1 MDEPLI
7 SVLLPV
13 YNTKEEYLRECIESI
28 LNQTFKNYELI
39 ILNDG
44 STNNVE
50 EVVKSYKDSRIKYF
64 TNKDTKGIT
73 EVRNKLINLAS
84 GKYIAVTDHDDISL
98 PERFEKEV
106 KFLENNPEYSIVS
119 SWLEI
124 FSEKT
129 PKTKIWKTAP
139 FPKYFSMLRRCEL
152 SHPACMYRKADFE
165 KYHLTYEADYFG
177 AQDYALFA
185 KAIRY
190 LKFANLQEPLLKY
203 RKHFTNAS
211 NNKEKMCMETRKV
224 QKEMLEFLT
233 NNEKEQKMF
242 YEMATKD
249 HVDFLRALFSIR
261 NKGEFKVIKI
271 LGLTFKVNR
280 FKY

>member
-1 MDEPLI
+1 MDKPLI

-28 LNQTFKNYELI
+28 LNQTLKDYELI

-50 EVVKSYKDSRIKYF
+50 EVIKSYNDSRIKYF
-64 TNKDTKGIT
+64 LNKETKGIT
-73 EVRNKLINLAS
+73 EVRNKLAALAN
-84 GKYIAVTDHDDISL
+84 GKYIAVTDHDDISV

-106 KFLENNPEYSIVS
+106 NFLENNPEYSIVS

-124 FSEKT
+124 FSEHT

-152 SHPACMYRKADFE
+152 FHPACMYRKADFE
-165 KYHLTYEADYFG
+165 KYNLIYEEDYFG

-190 LKFANLQEPLLKY
+190 LKFANIQEPLLKY

-211 NNKEKMCMETRKV
+211 NNKEKMCMETKKV
-224 QKEMLEFLT
+224 QQEMIEFLT
-233 NNEKEQKMF
+233 NSEKEQKIF
-242 YEMATKD
+242 YDLATKD
-249 HVDFLRALFSIR
+249 QVDFLRTLFSIR

-271 LGLTFKVNR
+271 LGLTFKINR
-280 FKY
+280 FNY

>member
-1 MDEPLI
+1 MDKPLI

-28 LNQTFKNYELI
+28 LNQTFKDFELI
-39 ILNDG
+39 IINDG
-44 STNNVE
+44 SKNNAE
-50 EVVKSYKDSRIKYF
+50 EVINSYDDSRIRYYRNEK
-64 TNKDTKGIT
+64 TQGIT
-73 EVRNKLINLAS
+73 DVRNKLVSLAN

-98 PERFEKEV
+98 PERFEKEFN
-106 KFLENNPEYSIVS
+106 FLENNPEYSIVS

-124 FSEKT
+124 FCET
-129 PKTKIWKTAP
+129 TAKTKIWKTAP

-152 SHPACMYRKADFE
+152 FHPACMYRKADFD
-165 KYHLTYEADYFG
+165 KYNLTYEADYFG

-190 LKFANLQEPLLKY
+190 LNFANIQEPLLKY

-211 NNKEKMCMETRKV
+211 NNKQKMSMETRKV
-224 QKEMLEFLT
+224 QQEMLEFLT
-233 NNEKEQKMF
+233 SNKKEQKMF
-242 YEMATKD
+242 YDLATKD
-249 HVDFLRALFSIR
+249 HVDFLRTLFSIR

-271 LGLTFKVNR
+271 LGLTIKLNR